1 MDDNEFRQLLARFG
15 LSWDGYRKVRKG
27 VKKRLYRHMHR
38 LGCTTVQAY
47 FLALDEDNKT
57 RQECERLMTV
67 SISRFFRDQRL
78 WQYLEKETL
87 PAIMRDYEKGMRV
100 WSAGC
105 ALGEEVYSFKILWHR
120 IVGWKGPLAEL
131 HMVATDMNPDYL
143 RRARAGVYPP
153 SSLREVPGP
162 WKDLY
167 FIREKGQQYGVA
179 TYLKKGIVWQVGNVL
194 AASAGLDFQ
203 IIFLRNSLLT
213 YYLEATKTPA
223 FQNVLNSLA
232 QDGFLIIGAHETIP
246 AAARGLL
253 SSRGHPSVFQKEAP

>member
-1 MDDNEFRQLLARFG
+1 MDDHQFRQLLARFD

-27 VKKRLYRHMHR
+27 VKKRLHRHMHR

-47 FLALDEDNKT
+47 FLALDEDKKT

-67 SISRFFRDQRL
+67 SISRFFRDRQL
-78 WQYLEKETL
+78 WRYLEKEIL
-87 PAIMRDYEKGMRV
+87 PAIMRQCEKGMRV

-105 ALGEEVYSFKILWHR
+105 ALGEEVYSFKILWHSLF
-120 IVGWKGPLAEL
+120 GWQGPLADL
-131 HMVATDMNPDYL
+131 HVVATDMNPDYL
-143 RRARAGVYPP
+143 RRARAGIYPS

-167 FIREKGQQYGVA
+167 FRRETGQQYSVA
-179 TYLKKGIVWQVGNVL
+179 AYVKKGIVWQVGNVL
-194 AASAGLDFQ
+194 AQTPGLDFQ
-203 IIFLRNSLLT
+203 VIFLRNSLLT

-223 FQNVLNSLA
+223 FHNVLNSLA
-232 QDGFLIIGAHETIP
+232 QDGFLIIGTHETIP

-253 SSRGHPSVFQKEAP
+253 TARRHPCVFQKNTL